1 MPSLSSTLIPG
12 AGMVQNIIEK
22 MSDQI
27 VAMVDEIMTEKADAL
42 VYEII
47 QPQIEEQM
55 KSIFESYPV
64 QMEASKMFNRE
75 IFPIYKQTLEDFANF
90 NSLVKDANQDIDK
103 AIEEY
108 TKTVIENKD
117 DNNKKTEAK
126 QKLMASLK
134 GVSDKKTGDMLT
146 MKGGDLH
153 AFLGNVD
160 NRFKPFDEKQ
170 AINHMNAGTNL
181 IRNAIEEIVGGIK
194 TNRDEMKT
202 SIEESSKNNSDFKGK
217 RRKEMRIPK
226 PKFDDLAK
234 NALGDLGK
242 TQKGGKSKRRKFRKQ
257 NKTYKKRR

>member
-1 MPSLSSTLIPG
+1 
-12 AGMVQNIIEK
+12 MVQNIIEK

-27 VAMVDEIMTEKADAL
+27 VAMVDEIMTEKADAM

-108 TKTVIENKD
+108 TKTIIENKD
-117 DNNKKTEAK
+117 NVNKKTEAK

-134 GVSDKKTGDMLT
+134 GVSDQKTGDVLT

-153 AFLGNVD
+153 TFLGNDD
-160 NRFKPFDEKQ
+160 NRFKPFDEKP
-170 AINHMNAGTNL
+170 AINYMNAGTNL
-181 IRNAIEEIVGGIK
+181 IGKAIEEIVGGIK
-194 TNRDEMKT
+194 INRDEMKT
-202 SIEESSKNNSDFKGK
+202 TIDELSETNSVFKNK
-217 RRKEMRIPK
+217 RREGMRKPK
-226 PKFDDLAK
+226 PKFADLAK
-234 NALGDLGK
+234 NALDNLGNK
-242 TQKGGKSKRRKFRKQ
+242 VQKGGKSKRRKPRKQ
-257 NKTYKKRR
+257 NRTHKKQR